1 MGDPLHSQPAAV
13 VYGGTADAPDTVIFM
28 ATNDGYLHAI
38 DGDTGVEL
46 WAFIPK
52 ELLSNL
58 TRLYFDPDSKYK
70 QYGLDGNVVSIVK
83 DVDGDGIVES
93 GDGDFVY
100 ILFGMRRG
108 GNTLFAMDV
117 TDKNAPDLLW
127 NISLPQWGETW
138 STPVITRIKIASVS
152 QNADNAVVVVGGGY
166 DTVHD
171 TNTFTAA
178 ADGAGAGIH
187 ILDPVTGT

>member
-1 MGDPLHSQPAAV
+1 MESKERESGDVRSV
-13 VYGGTADAPDTVIFM
+13 VY
-28 ATNDGYLHAI
+28 
-38 DGDTGVEL
+38 
-46 WAFIPK
+46 
-52 ELLSNL
+52 
-58 TRLYFDPDSKYK
+58 
-70 QYGLDGNVVSIVK
+70 IVK
-83 DVDGDGIVES
+83 DVDGEGIVEC
-93 GDGDFVY
+93 GDSDFVY
-100 ILFGMRRG
+100 ILLGMRSG

-138 STPVITRIKIASVS
+138 STPVITRMDIASVS

-171 TNTFTAA
+171 TNGFTSA

-187 ILDPVTGT
+187 ILHLVPAAVLWRTGADHGAALPLPTMPRTLPA